1 MQPGFSYAQRTEGL
15 SGSAIREIFKHSM
28 KPGMISLAG
37 GNPGAFALPSEQ
49 IASLAQ
55 ELLKTEGK
63 LLLQYGQTEGYPPL
77 LKLLPDYVSEGFGFR
92 PQSEELLI
100 TTGSMQGLD
109 LLLKTLINPGDVIL
123 TESPAFLGALQAM
136 QGYQARL
143 IPVPCDEDG
152 LSTDALEQLILQHR
166 PKLLYCIPT
175 FQNPTG
181 RSLSL
186 ERRRQVA
193 ALAARHRVVVAE
205 DDPYRQ
211 LRYRGEALPSI
222 KSFDEAGY
230 VVLLGSF
237 SKIISPGLRVG
248 FMTAHRELLR
258 KCCIFKQCSDVHTA
272 NLNQA
277 IVAAYLERGLLGPHL
292 ARILPV
298 YAGLLNSLLAGL
310 AGISGI
316 RSHTRPEGGLFVF
329 AELEKGLDASKLL
342 ALCLEKGLIFV
353 PGEPFYPEGGHR
365 NSLRLNFSNADQAQI
380 GKGLDILAQCLK
392 ALKK

>member
-1 MQPGFSYAQRTEGL
+1 MQPQFDYAQRTEGL
-15 SGSAIREIFKHSM
+15 SGSAIREIFKYGL
-28 KPGMISLAG
+28 KEGMISFAG
-37 GNPGAFALPSEQ
+37 GNPGAFALPHEQ
-49 IASLAQ
+49 VASLAQ
-55 ELLKTEGK
+55 ELLMTSGRQ
-63 LLLQYGQTEGYPPL
+63 LLQYGQTEGYPPL
-77 LKLLPDYVSEGFGFR
+77 LELLPGYIRDAFNADVTGE
-92 PQSEELLI
+92 QLLV

-109 LLLKTLINPGDVIL
+109 LLLRVLINPGDVIL

-136 QGYQARL
+136 QASQARL
-143 IPVPCDEDG
+143 VPVPCDEDG
-152 LSTDALEQLILQHR
+152 MDVEALEQLIRQHK

-186 ERRRQVA
+186 ARRKRVA
-193 ALAARHRVVVAE
+193 ALAAAHRLVVAE

-222 KSFDEAGY
+222 KAFDEAGY

-248 FMTAHRELLR
+248 FMAGDAQLLR
-258 KCCIFKQCSDVHTA
+258 KCCIVKQCTDVHTA

-277 IVAAYLERGLLGPHL
+277 IVAAYLERGLLKPHL
-292 ARILPV
+292 MRILPG
-298 YAGLLNSLLAGL
+298 YAVLLDSMLEGL
-310 AGISGI
+310 ARMPQID
-316 RSHTRPEGGLFVF
+316 HYTKPEGGLFVF
-329 AELEKGLDASKLL
+329 ARLQQGLDARELL
-342 ALCLEKGLIFV
+342 QLCIRRGLIFV

-365 NSLRLNFSNADQAQI
+365 DTLRLNFSNADQAQI
-380 GKGLDILAQCLK
+380 ADGLQILADSLN